1 MSVLAEKIHSQVMSA
16 YRKSFPFAAVL
27 DSGYESGFEF
37 RLRIVI
43 LELPF
48 LRI

>member
-1 MSVLAEKIHSQVMSA
+1 MSVLAEKIYPQVMSA
-16 YRKSFPFAAVL
+16 YRKSFSFAIL
-27 DSGYESGFEF
+27 YSGYELGFEF
-37 RLRIVI
+37 RLRNVI